1 MNLGVIIMNRKPL
14 FFILFLIFLG
24 FVFYLNAKVN
34 FNERSALQPSPEQN
48 DQISEVLSEEEETDD
63 ETLSDVLSKEDPVK
77 EFITEKAKAAIR
89 AIFNKKLNIVAIGD
103 SLTAGSGD
111 ETNNGGYV
119 GILDDHLNDQ
129 IDANLT
135 FTNLGKRGNRTDQL
149 LQRLEEQDIINEIEE
164 ADIILITIGA
174 NDVMK
179 VFQNNITRLT
189 TDAFE
194 EELPSFAVRLQAI
207 TDRLTTINDDANI
220 YFIGFYNPYFHYFP
234 EVEELDHIIT
244 TWNERIETMTK
255 QYDHETFI
263 PVKDVVDDASFH
275 FLAEDNFHP
284 NYKGYELIANEVAQ
298 YLIEKEGE

>member
-135 FTNLGKRGNRTDQL
+135 FTNLGKRGNRTDTL

-255 QYDHETFI
+255 QYDHVTFI

-275 FLAEDNFHP
+275 FLAEDNF
-284 NYKGYELIANEVAQ
+284 
-298 YLIEKEGE
+298 